1 MACLRYESEL
11 RQGEIIPLDR
21 DKIIFGRHKSCDY
34 VLPYPTIS
42 RQHFFVE
49 RNGGKFFVVDQKS
62 NNGTFVNGERVTW
75 VELKDGDIIKA
86 GPFMLRVEIAE
97 GRDTSAL
104 KRETFLD
111 KLATIVAEEEQL
123 RDSSDIRQMYAR
135 EYLDGIEHFNA
146 GRFFEAHEAWEEIWT
161 RSEGQ
166 TKLFY
171 QALIQAAVALHHLER
186 ENYRGARSVYRNVM
200 EKLPA
205 LPPVFLSLDVED
217 FSRQFESFFRNFIES
232 GIDSPIPADAQRPTI
247 QLLDEDSNG

>member
-1 MACLRYESEL
+1 
-11 RQGEIIPLDR
+11 
-21 DKIIFGRHKSCDY
+21 
-34 VLPYPTIS
+34 
-42 RQHFFVE
+42 
-49 RNGGKFFVVDQKS
+49 
-62 NNGTFVNGERVTW
+62 
-75 VELKDGDIIKA
+75 
-86 GPFMLRVEIAE
+86 
-97 GRDTSAL
+97 
-104 KRETFLD
+104 
-111 KLATIVAEEEQL
+111 
-123 RDSSDIRQMYAR
+123 
-135 EYLDGIEHFNA
+135 
-146 GRFFEAHEAWEEIWT
+146 WEEIWT